1 MNEPKP
7 GDREFL
13 QDLAVTIKSRL
24 PDAFVFFL
32 LAGPSGEGGRTGYV
46 SNMRREDAINVM
58 KEFLIKCS
66 AADDWMKHLK

>member
-7 GDREFL
+7 GDRELL

-24 PDAFVFFL
+24 PDGFVFFL
-32 LAGPSGEGGRTGYV
+32 LAIGEGGRTGYV